1 MGTTSADICYGSNPP
16 CTNGYYFAIRPPVF
30 PYDSLRLL
38 RGYAEI
44 NTPLPRNLDT
54 CSGGARAGSPTSSGL
69 LIGNPIH
76 AATGDKAERVVDYAA
91 VGDDPLEFTRVS
103 HSQGPAFFGPLI
115 GWTGTLNRQLLPS
128 PEDRPP
134 ELHFLRP
141 DGGLITFIPAVGQ
154 DGKWQPAYADSGAR
168 LSVRASGGWI
178 LQTEGGEM
186 EEYDGAGPV
195 RRVTQANGRSV
206 EFNWTNPRDSWHLQ
220 ATTIKSNFGRSLK
233 FSYRKE
239 DNPQGYT
246 LTHIELPDQSLIA
259 YDVDFR
265 SKTLGGVRYPGGQRE
280 TYGYNERQQLR
291 TISDNDGLR
300 ATFDYDEFG
309 RAYASSHGESRL
321 NLHTIEFNDIDTTNL
336 NSVVTD
342 PLKTA
347 RTYRYT
353 RILDRDRLLS
363 VSQPGGSG
371 CGPSASALS
380 YDANA
385 NISSRTDFSNRKA
398 CYAYDQV
405 ANQQKNLE
413 SVRVEGLLGSATC
426 PADLMGYQVLGD
438 LPLEQPQRK
447 VTTRWHPAWRL
458 PVQQAEP
465 LRITSW
471 VYNGQPDPGNGN
483 KPLSCAPDN
492 AVLPDGQ
499 PIVVLCKRIEQA
511 TIDASGSKGLQA
523 SAQGQPRQWSY
534 TYNRFGQ
541 KLTEV
546 DPRNKTSR
554 WEYFNDTNAD
564 HTIGD
569 LRSTTNAAGQ
579 TSHYSRYDKAGRLLT
594 MSDANGVVTQYEY
607 TPRGWLKS
615 VSVNPPSGG
624 GASEVTGYDHY
635 PTGLL
640 KLATLPDGST
650 LKYDYD
656 DAHRLTDVTDSADN
670 TVHYSLDEMGKRK
683 GEELK
688 DKSGALARSI
698 TRIFDAL
705 NRLQTVTGAPQ

>member
-1 MGTTSADICYGSNPP
+1 ML
-16 CTNGYYFAIRPPVF
+16 V
-30 PYDSLRLL
+30 
-38 RGYAEI
+38 
-44 NTPLPRNLDT
+44 
-54 CSGGARAGSPTSSGL
+54 
-69 LIGNPIH
+69 GNPIH

-91 VGDDPLEFTRVS
+91 VGDDPLEFSRVS

-128 PEDRPP
+128 PEDAAQ
-134 ELHFLRP
+134 EMHFLRP
-141 DGGLITFIPAVGQ
+141 DGGLITFIPV
-154 DGKWQPAYADSGAR
+154 DGKWVPSYADSGAR
-168 LSVRASGGWI
+168 LSAKAGGGWI
-178 LQTEGGEM
+178 LQTETGEL
-186 EEYDGAGPV
+186 EEYEGYGPV
-195 RRVTQANGRSV
+195 RRITQANGRSV

-220 ATTIKSNFGRSLK
+220 ATTLKSNFGRSLK

-246 LTHIELPDQSLIA
+246 LTQIELPDQTVIQ
-259 YDVDFR
+259 YDVEFR
-265 SKTLGGVRYPGGQRE
+265 SKTLSGVRYPGGQRE
-280 TYGYNERQQLR
+280 TYGYNERQQLH
-291 TISDNDGLR
+291 TIRDNDGLR

-309 RAYASSHGESRL
+309 RAYASSHGESRQ
-321 NLHTIEFNDIDTTNL
+321 NLHTIEFNDTDTTNL

-353 RILDRDRLLS
+353 KILDRDRLLS

-371 CGPSASALS
+371 CDPSASALS

-385 NISSRTDFSNRKA
+385 NIASRTDFSNRKS

-405 ANQQKNLE
+405 ANEQKNLE

-426 PADLMGYQVLGD
+426 PADLMGYQVPGD
-438 LPLEQPQRK
+438 LSLEQPQRK
-447 VTTRWHPAWRL
+447 VTTRWHPQWRL
-458 PVQQAEP
+458 AVQQAEP

-471 VYNGQPDPGNGN
+471 VYNGQADPSNGN
-483 KPLSCAPDN
+483 RPLFCAPDN
-492 AVLPDGQ
+492 ALLPDGK

-534 TYNRFGQ
+534 SYNRWGQ

-546 DPRNKTSR
+546 DPRAKTSR
-554 WEYFNDTNAD
+554 WEYFDDTSAE
-564 HTIGD
+564 HTQGD

-579 TSHYSRYDKAGRLLT
+579 TSRYSRYDKAGRLLT
-594 MSDANGVVTQYEY
+594 MSDANGVLTQYSY

-615 VSVNPPSGG
+615 VTVNPPAGG
-624 GASEVTGYDHY
+624 GASEMTGYDHY

-656 DAHRLTDVTDSADN
+656 DAHRLTDVTDSAGN
-670 TVHYSLDEMGKRK
+670 TVHYTLDEMGNRK

-688 DKSGALARSI
+688 DPSGTLARSI
-698 TRIFDAL
+698 TRVFDAL
-705 NRLQTVTGAPQ
+705 NRLQNVTGVGQ